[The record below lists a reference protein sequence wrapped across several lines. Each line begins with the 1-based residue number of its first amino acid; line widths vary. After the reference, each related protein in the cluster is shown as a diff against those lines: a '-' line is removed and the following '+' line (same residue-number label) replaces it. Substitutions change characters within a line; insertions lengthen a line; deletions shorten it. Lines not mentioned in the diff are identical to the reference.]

1 MAFFYCFFALAIRLK
16 YPYRRLMKF
25 LNTKSSISLAHV
37 NALPIWRRPMVLLV
51 LMSIAMPVSYSTWMA
66 LLNNFV
72 IEVAEFDGVKIGW
85 LHGVREIPGFLAVG
99 VIALLLFFKEI
110 NLAILSLVALG
121 FATAV
126 TAYFPSM
133 SGLLITTFIA
143 SVGFHYYET
152 AKQSLELQWIEKKKA
167 PKILGWLVAVGSAAS
182 LCAYV
187 LIVLGWRYWN
197 LTYEIAYGLAGS
209 FTIVIAIICWLAF
222 PKFENPTKQK
232 RQLIFRKRYWLYYA
246 LNFAAGARRQ
256 IFIVFAAFMMVE
268 KFGFQVHELTALFII
283 NYIANIIFAPL
294 MGLFVN
300 YYGERTA
307 LCLEYLGLTFIFLA
321 YGGIYYFGW
330 GAGIAMG
337 LYVLDHLFFALA
349 FAQKTYFQKIAD
361 PSEIA
366 STAAVVF
373 TINHIP
379 AVFLPVILGYFWINS
394 PAFVFVVATLLAI
407 TSFLLALM
415 IPKNPNIGNETI
427 FSKLIKNAR
436 P

>member
-1 MAFFYCFFALAIRLK
+1 
-16 YPYRRLMKF
+16 MKF

-37 NALPIWRRPMVLLV
+37 DALPIWRRPMVLLV

-307 LCLEYLGLTFIFLA
+307 SVFRVSRFNIYFFSVWRHILFWVGGWYSYGSLCFGSSIFCISICPKNLFSKDCRPVRNCVYSCCRIYYQPYSSSLFTSNFRIFLDKLP
-321 YGGIYYFGW
+321 
-330 GAGIAMG
+330 G
-337 LYVLDHLFFALA
+337 LCFCCSH
-349 FAQKTYFQKIAD
+349 
-361 PSEIA
+361 S
-366 STAAVVF
+366 
-373 TINHIP
+373 
-379 AVFLPVILGYFWINS
+379 
-394 PAFVFVVATLLAI
+394 
-407 TSFLLALM
+407 
-415 IPKNPNIGNETI
+415 IGNHLI
-427 FSKLIKNAR
+427 FIGINDSKR
-436 P
+436 S